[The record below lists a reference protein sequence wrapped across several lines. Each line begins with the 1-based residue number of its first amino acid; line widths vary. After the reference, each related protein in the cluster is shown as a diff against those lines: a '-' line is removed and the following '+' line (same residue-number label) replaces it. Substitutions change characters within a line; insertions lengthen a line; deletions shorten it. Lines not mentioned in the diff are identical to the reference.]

1 MRKDK
6 THLKKDSDEFL
17 ELVRAGLF
25 SENHARILAHGT
37 VVNWETV
44 FRLAEEQSVIG
55 LVAAGIDTLP
65 PSERPPQGVALQFV
79 GSALQLEQRNKA
91 MNEFVA
97 CLIEELRNAD
107 CYAVLVKGQGVAQC
121 YERPLWRA
129 CGDVDLLLSRD
140 NYKKAKTILASRAEK
155 INEEDKNRLHLAMTI
170 DGWIVELHGT
180 LLTGISRSL
189 NKVVSQ
195 VQSDI
200 FYGEEVRSW
209 MNGKTQVFLPSADN
223 DVFLVFSHILEH
235 FYVEGIGLR
244 QICDWCRLLWAYRGE
259 LDLRLLESRLRK
271 AGILAEWK
279 GFSALVVNTL
289 GMPVEAMPLY
299 DSRFSGKGSR
309 IMEYVLETGNFG
321 HNKDNSYRT
330 KTSKLGG
337 LFITFWRRVKEF
349 AVLTRIFPTQTPG
362 IFLTYVI
369 GRVKANV

>member
-1 MRKDK
+1 MAQLRDC
-6 THLKKDSDEFL
+6 HEFL

-25 SENHARILAHGT
+25 PSNDARILNHG
-37 VVNWETV
+37 VPVDWNEV
-44 FRLAEEQSVIG
+44 YMLAEEQSVIG
-55 LVAAGIDTLP
+55 LVAAGIENLP
-65 PSERPPQGVALQFV
+65 PSGRPPQQVTLQFV

-129 CGDVDLLLSRD
+129 CGDVDLLLSKD
-140 NYKKAKTILASRAEK
+140 NYEKAKTVLASRAEK
-155 INEEDKNRLHLAMTI
+155 IDEEDRNRSHLAMTI

-180 LLTGISRSL
+180 LFTGISRSL

-195 VQSDI
+195 VQNAI
-200 FYGEEVRSW
+200 FYGGEVRSW
-209 MNGKTQVFLPSADN
+209 LNGQAQVFLPSPDN

-244 QICDWCRLLWAYRGE
+244 QICDWCRLLWTYRGK
-259 LDLRLLESRLRK
+259 LDLRLLESRLRM
-271 AGILAEWK
+271 AGVLAEWK

-289 GMPVEAMPLY
+289 GMPVEAMPFY
-299 DSRFSGKGSR
+299 DSRFTVKGSR
-309 IMEYVLETGNFG
+309 LLDYVMKSGNFG
-321 HNKDNSYRT
+321 HNKDNSYRGR
-330 KTSKLGG
+330 TSKLGG

-349 AVLTRIFPTQTPG
+349 AVLTRIFPQQTPG